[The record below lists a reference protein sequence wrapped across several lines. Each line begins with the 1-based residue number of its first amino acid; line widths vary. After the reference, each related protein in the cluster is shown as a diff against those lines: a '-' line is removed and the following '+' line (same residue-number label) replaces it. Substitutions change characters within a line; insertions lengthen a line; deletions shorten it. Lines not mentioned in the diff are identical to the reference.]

1 VVDDRISREAAASR
15 VASWTADEVDV
26 LRAVAR
32 GLPASVVAEH
42 RQSTLAQVGA
52 TLASIR
58 GKASVTSTQAAVG
71 LARDAGLLD

>member
-1 VVDDRISREAAASR
+1 VDDRMSREAAASR

-42 RQSTLAQVGA
+42 RRSSLAQVGA
-52 TLASIR
+52 TLASAR
-58 GKASVTSTQAAVG
+58 EKASVTSTQAAVG
-71 LARDAGLLD
+71 LAREAGLLD